1 MSFPGGRSVAPI
13 ASATRHASP
22 EFLRTGSPA
31 NTTKSSPPHA
41 TGGKGPPG
49 APAHHAAA
57 CRTRSFS
64 LLTRHDDMSLRIVRS
79 RERRGSQGCSCTP
92 AGLAR
97 LREAINPRLEETSFR
112 TALAAC
118 VAALLLIV
126 AAVAVA
132 LLVSGHGTAGGQGT
146 AADAAPS
153 DPAGTAGTPVA
164 TPRPRRG
171 RARPRCLQHP
181 RRPLTRPRRPRPRRL
196 RLRIPP
202 HLRRSPPRLR
212 PVPRRAAHPDTQGIT
227 AAEPRNL
234 MQRPTAPN
242 TQICAPQETS
252 AKSQAAA
259 PNEGGYFAHAVDQLR
274 SPSVIRSRAWVRP
287 CRRLCAGQMLVR
299 AWPAGS
305 SPDSPGP
312 GSGDHR

>member
-1 MSFPGGRSVAPI
+1 MTAAPDGRAEPSVVAAVPGALRWRGLGGRGTRAGRDYQGWRELSGRKVRRAYRVSHPACQPGVPPNREPGEHHEI
-13 ASATRHASP
+13 VTSARY
-22 EFLRTGSPA
+22 R
-31 NTTKSSPPHA
+31 
-41 TGGKGPPG
+41 GKGRPG
-49 APAHHAAA
+49 APAYRAAA

-64 LLTRHDDMSLRIVRS
+64 LLTRHDDMSLCIVRS

-164 TPRPRRG
+164 TPRPH
-171 RARPRCLQHP
+171 ATAVPSASP
-181 RRPLTRPRRPRPRRL
+181 ATPDPAASSPAANPTASVTKPAPSATS
-196 RLRIPP
+196 
-202 HLRRSPPRLR
+202 SPPRC
-212 PVPRRAAHPDTQGIT
+212 PPG
-227 AAEPRNL
+227 
-234 MQRPTAPN
+234 
-242 TQICAPQETS
+242 
-252 AKSQAAA
+252 
-259 PNEGGYFAHAVDQLR
+259 HAR
-274 SPSVIRSRAWVRP
+274 H
-287 CRRLCAGQMLVR
+287 
-299 AWPAGS
+299 
-305 SPDSPGP
+305 
-312 GSGDHR
+312 HRC